1 MSRIF
6 DMLQQAE
13 RNRRVREPEA
23 RSPSARVISV
33 VNNKG
38 GIGKSMLATNLAV
51 YLRALHEELPIL
63 VLSLDDQ
70 SPVDRMFGLGGPP
83 AAESLTAALRRGALD
98 RAIVLGQYGVHYVP
112 VCRHVSELK
121 REIREPQ
128 FIGRAL
134 LRTNWRGLVLLDTK
148 SDLELL
154 TQGAML
160 ASDLVLVPVSDHA
173 SLLEAERVF
182 SWLDDHGVARERARV
197 VLTLIDLRV
206 KYREGEQKDVLALLL
221 LEIRRRGYPLLQSF
235 VSRSPKVESLYSN
248 PEGRAISVLHG
259 AKSSIVSEQ
268 LHQLAQEVFAALPPR
283 GAPGELGTG
292 LR

>member
-1 MSRIF
+1 MSRIY
-6 DMLQQAE
+6 DMLQRAE
-13 RNRRVREPEA
+13 RNRRVREPET

-33 VNNKG
+33 ANNKG
-38 GIGKSMLATNLAV
+38 GIGKSTLATNLAV
-51 YLRALHEELPIL
+51 YLRALHEDLPIL

-83 AAESLTAALRRGALD
+83 PPESLTAALRRGALD

-112 VCRHVSELK
+112 VCRYVSELK
-121 REIREPQ
+121 REVREPQ

-134 LRTNWRGLVLLDTK
+134 LRTSWRGLVLLDTK

-197 VLTLIDLRV
+197 VLTLIDLRI
-206 KYREGEQKDVLALLL
+206 KYREGEQHDLLALLL
-221 LEIRRRGYPLLQSF
+221 WEIRRRGYPLLQSF

-259 AKSSIVSEQ
+259 AKGSIVSEQ
-268 LHQLAQEVFAALPPR
+268 LHHLAQEVFAALPLP
-283 GAPGELGTG
+283 GAPGEVG
-292 LR
+292 R